1 MASFGRANFTTKM
14 SLALSIIIV
23 NHNTRDLLR
32 QCLDSIY
39 LQKEVAFE
47 VIVVDNAST
56 DESPEMVKKE
66 FPQATLIVNQANVG
80 FAKANNQAIK
90 ISKGKY
96 ILLLNS
102 DTVSPKELLN
112 HMVSFMNNN
121 PKAGAVG
128 GQLINQDG
136 SLQRLS
142 RGYFPS
148 LKTAFNQF
156 LFLSNIFPNSHLFQ
170 GLHREVKIDK
180 AEEIDW
186 ISAACLML
194 RKSALEKAGLFDESF
209 FMYVEDI
216 DLCYRIKSC
225 GYKIFSL
232 PINIIHFG
240 GSSSSNIKKEM
251 AAMWLKN
258 LHLFFLRRNNLLRTS
273 IFDLLAFFGFLMRT
287 GIYFAAFSL
296 SLGKKYQQKPS
307 LNLRLAKESLSL
319 LVSTLSQ
326 TVFRH
331 KS

>member
-1 MASFGRANFTTKM
+1 LNSILNQNGALNF
-14 SLALSIIIV
+14 
-23 NHNTRDLLR
+23 D
-32 QCLDSIY
+32 
-39 LQKEVAFE
+39 
-47 VIVVDNAST
+47 VIVVDNGST
-56 DESPEMVKKE
+56 DGSLEMIKKNYPNV
-66 FPQATLIVNQANVG
+66 FLIANEANVG

-102 DTVSPKELLN
+102 DTVSPKELLDQ
-112 HMVSFMNNN
+112 MVSFMNNN
-121 PKAGAVG
+121 PKVGAVG
-128 GQLINQDG
+128 GRLINQDG

-194 RKSALEKAGLFDESF
+194 RKRALEKAGLFDESF

-216 DLCYRIKSC
+216 DLCYRIKNC

-232 PINIIHFG
+232 PLNVIHFG
-240 GSSSSNIKKEM
+240 GSSSSNVKKKM
-251 AAMWLKN
+251 AVMWLNN
-258 LHLFFLRRNNLLRTS
+258 LHLFFSKRNSLLKTL
-273 IFDLLAFFGFLMRT
+273 IFDFLAFVGFLMRT
-287 GIYFAAFSL
+287 GIYALLFSL
-296 SLGKKYQQKPS
+296 SLGRKYQQKPS
-307 LNLRLAKESLSL
+307 LNLKLAAQSLSL
-319 LVSTLSQ
+319 FVSTLSQ
-326 TVFRH
+326 TLFRH